1 MTMPKKETDES
12 YQDYCY
18 RLQAHIRLIEME
30 VCEYRELFDTL
41 DELRPLVNR
50 LDMLRRINEAEDGS
64 E

>member
-1 MTMPKKETDES
+1 MTMPIRNPDES
-12 YQDYCY
+12 YQDYCH

-41 DELRPLVNR
+41 EELRPLVNR
-50 LDMLRRINEAEDGS
+50 LDMLRKFNKAEGGD